1 MQSAS
6 LEWTKTIGSF
16 LLSWPVIIL
25 MIALI
30 FRKPLLRLLERF
42 TSSDEGRAE
51 IGPIKIELGKLVREG
66 QDAVNNLNRLNVL
79 MAESRLLELEITE
92 GTFGPMF
99 SDEQH
104 ARMKQ
109 QIDEL
114 RQLTASE
121 QALDKNA
128 APNNSF
134 NRSAG

>member
-16 LLSWPVIIL
+16 LFSWPVIIL
-25 MIALI
+25 IITLI
-30 FRKPLLRLLERF
+30 FRRPILRLLERF

-51 IGPIKIELGKLVREG
+51 IGPVKIELGKLVREG
-66 QDAVNNLNRLNVL
+66 QDAVNNLNRLSVL

-92 GTFGPMF
+92 GTFGRMF

-109 QIDEL
+109 QIEEL
-114 RQLTASE
+114 KELTSSE
-121 QALDKNA
+121 LALDKNA

-134 NRSAG
+134 NRSAS